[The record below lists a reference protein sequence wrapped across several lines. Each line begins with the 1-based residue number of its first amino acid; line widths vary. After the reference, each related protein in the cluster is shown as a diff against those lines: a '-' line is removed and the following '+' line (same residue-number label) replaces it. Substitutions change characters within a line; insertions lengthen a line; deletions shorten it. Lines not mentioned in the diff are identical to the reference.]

1 MKALEREE
9 EELKGLVRQKQDQQL
24 MTAAQ
29 KKEARLMEE
38 SMVNN
43 TVYN

>member
-43 TVYN
+43 TVYK